1 MESGGIPPHSKARA
15 KRWMRRLRYAVR
27 APLHRFAWLDQKN
40 DYGLGEVFMF
50 TSVFS
55 CLVAVA
61 GDGFIIVVLLSFFSA
76 GGLFTVVSLC
86 SQAARSAM
94 PASRQKCFFIQTN
107 RISEERLLP
116 SQAFCS
122 FSFAIGFTRVLRPSL
137 PTKQAQSVLCK
148 FPWGN
153 SRARAFVFHRG
164 RRPIVPPQA
173 K

>member
-1 MESGGIPPHSKARA
+1 M
-15 KRWMRRLRYAVR
+15 R
-27 APLHRFAWLDQKN
+27 APLHRFAWLDHNN

-94 PASRQKCFFIQTN
+94 PASRQMCFFIQTN

-116 SQAFCS
+116 SGVFYC
-122 FSFAIGFTRVLRPSL
+122 FSL
-137 PTKQAQSVLCK
+137 PLVFAHVLHPFLLKKHARPVLEK
-148 FPWGN
+148 F
-153 SRARAFVFHRG
+153 ARGKWPGACICFHRG
-164 RRPIVPPQA
+164 RRPIVLPQA